1 MDFYALVYDETKD
14 LAYCHICVTAFKQ
27 KKMRESRAD
36 PVFVSKSMITI
47 KHEKK
52 FTMLLFQISTGFS
65 NWKDATMV
73 LRKHEQSSSH
83 RQYSI
88 IISVLGVHGFL
99 FYKLGMAFASFFCF
113 LRACHKV
120 NTNCLLQR
128 QELQRFSTG
137 ELNILQC

>member
-1 MDFYALVYDETKD
+1 
-14 LAYCHICVTAFKQ
+14 
-27 KKMRESRAD
+27 
-36 PVFVSKSMITI
+36 MITI

-52 FTMLLFQISTGFS
+52 FTMTLLLFQISTGFS

-113 LRACHKV
+113 LRAWLFHAAKYLYQV
-120 NTNCLLQR
+120 LSLQ
-128 QELQRFSTG
+128 EICYDKNHAFFS
-137 ELNILQC
+137 L